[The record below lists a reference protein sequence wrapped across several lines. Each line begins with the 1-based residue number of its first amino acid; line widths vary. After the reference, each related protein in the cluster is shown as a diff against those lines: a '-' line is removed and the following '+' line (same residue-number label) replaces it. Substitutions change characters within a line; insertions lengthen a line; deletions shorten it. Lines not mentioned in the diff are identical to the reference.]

1 MADWVTVT
9 AYLFAAWVSARAA
22 RQAVLRSAARDSL
35 FWRIAAV
42 LLVLLGLDE
51 LLDAQ
56 SCLHPSATRMRR
68 HMAGMES
75 TGGCNTSSCWD
86 WERRQDAPAL
96 RCCGSLDGRR
106 QCVSPLPG

>member
-1 MADWVTVT
+1 VTSAGPAPIAEADMADWVTVT

-75 TGGCNTSSCWD
+75 TGGAILLRVGIGSD
-86 WERRQDAPAL
+86 GKMRRHCDAVAH
-96 RCCGSLDGRR
+96 
-106 QCVSPLPG
+106 